1 MTELIESALIEAGA
15 IAIVVGIVIEA
26 GKKAVTNEEVEKRFL
41 PLFSLILG
49 VLFGIVYALIQGDDI
64 LLYAVS
70 GLVGGGFA
78 SGVYDNV
85 KSIKKRSE

>member
-26 GKKAVTNEEVEKRFL
+26 GKRITNEKTEKRFL

-49 VLFGIVYALIQGDDI
+49 VLFGIGYALIQGDDV

-70 GLVGGGFA
+70 GLIGGGFA

-85 KSIKKRSE
+85 KSIKKGSE